1 MADNTTNEHNTDDMS
16 LSEVVKYLERDD
28 LTPAQ
33 RAAGKRRIDEISGR
47 EKEQADSM
55 KEDAE
60 YLGRSIGSYN
70 LAHGGKIHR
79 GRQAGISAEKAR

>member
-1 MADNTTNEHNTDDMS
+1 MADNTTNEHNTDDMG

-28 LTPAQ
+28 LTAAQ
-33 RAAGKRRIDEISGR
+33 RAAGRKRIDEISGR

-60 YLGRSIGSYN
+60 YLGRKIGSYA
-70 LAHGGKIHR
+70 LAHGGKACR
-79 GRQAGISAEKAR
+79 GRRAGSSAEKAG